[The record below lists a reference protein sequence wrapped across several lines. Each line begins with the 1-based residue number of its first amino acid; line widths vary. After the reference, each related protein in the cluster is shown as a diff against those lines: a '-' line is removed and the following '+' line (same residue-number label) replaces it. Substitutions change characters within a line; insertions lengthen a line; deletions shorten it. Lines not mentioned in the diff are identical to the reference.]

1 MDIYHFPKAV
11 ALVVFNR
18 LDCVKMQIDILKKV
32 TPPRLYI
39 ISDGP
44 RKGKDG
50 EEKVVANVRRFIEEN
65 VDWNCKLIKI
75 YADENMGC
83 DARSISGYRQV
94 FEREEEAVL
103 LEDDSIP
110 CVDFYKYME
119 KMLDYYRD
127 TSEVMMVAGFN
138 VAYDYEE
145 KQRKDYFFFIFS
157 TEMCLGNVE
166 KDMDAIRRLENK
178 I

>member
-1 MDIYHFPKAV
+1 MNTYHFPKAV
-11 ALVVFNR
+11 GMVVFNR
-18 LDCVKMQIDILKKV
+18 LDCVQAQMEILRCV

-39 ISDGP
+39 ISDGA
-44 RKGKDG
+44 RKEVGG
-50 EEKVVANVRRFIEEN
+50 ENKKVWEVRNYIEEN
-65 VDWNCKLIKI
+65 FDWEGELIKI

-83 DARSISGYRQV
+83 DARSISGYHQI